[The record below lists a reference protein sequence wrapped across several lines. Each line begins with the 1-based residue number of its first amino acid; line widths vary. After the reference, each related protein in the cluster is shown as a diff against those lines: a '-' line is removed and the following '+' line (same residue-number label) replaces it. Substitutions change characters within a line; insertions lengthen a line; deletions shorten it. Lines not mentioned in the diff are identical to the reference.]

1 MAIDALFWGYE
12 PCLVV
17 GTRGYLSRVET
28 ASTTCP
34 DPDILIGERRPADP
48 LRLRENWGPK
58 SLDHLSGRREE
69 SLEWRLNEPFVRNR
83 QTSPPISPES
93 SCSRSVFL
101 SCDHSIFVSEAG
113 NPEPLAP

>member
-12 PCLVV
+12 PCLLV

-93 SCSRSVFL
+93 SCSRSV
-101 SCDHSIFVSEAG
+101 
-113 NPEPLAP
+113 